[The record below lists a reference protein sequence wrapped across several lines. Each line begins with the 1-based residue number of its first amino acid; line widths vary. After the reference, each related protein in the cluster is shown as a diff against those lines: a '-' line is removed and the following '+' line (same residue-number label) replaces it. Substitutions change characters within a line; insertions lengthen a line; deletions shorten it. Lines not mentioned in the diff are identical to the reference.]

1 MVNQLIY
8 WVFFLGFQ
16 VGIAVAIHA
25 MSSYCIFALHTTLHK
40 LDALQKLNRRQRM
53 QGLLACELL
62 TPALQEAFEDIS
74 PTTSL
79 TERYSTQVS
88 PLSITLSPACSMPP
102 DNDIESGGQLPEASI
117 SIAGN
122 SEALHA
128 GQRVREQ
135 LESIPPLISR
145 EGSSALLTRVAERI
159 RQPSYSLKDFHADM
173 VRCFPELQLY
183 LGGCLPA
190 ADTVEASAAILK
202 NKGAC
207 LAAAIKGGG
216 NREARTSTFST
227 SGRTGHVEYCRTFG
241 ALFCVYWLM
250 RLKLDAEEDSEGLN
264 GQCGFCLGVD
274 ENTWESKPQEEEP
287 TGSGSVAAP
296 ATEESKRLAFLHS
309 HDWSQ
314 MQQLMI
320 DAGMLV
326 RTKSGG
332 VAVCVERTRAML
344 VLTAI
349 HDIMKTECLLPTVLP
364 VHAPFDGYH
373 AGEMIYDH
381 DAALG
386 YVLTHDADA
395 LPSYADLPPAQ
406 RAPVRFTQAELSF
419 NHGWLVQAE
428 APPGMLLS
436 KFKELLES
444 GGMSAADVAFYFVH
458 WLTDLAGAEG
468 APLAGAEKFVV
479 KFPHVVLNSFIRS
492 FPIVQQLATLT
503 ETELMERFLVEWWPD
518 SLGPLPIGP
527 EAVALM
533 RLVVQVQ
540 SPAAQPKVVEAFH
553 ALSDDDRATLATE
566 MAITGIDGQT
576 YTASP
581 SKGGPAFLVYYSPA
595 FLRQSV
601 SNALAGLRV
610 LAGVYRAA
618 RELFPLSAD
627 HGGCV
632 IVHIDQLKAEGDI
645 ESLCATAGIG
655 NLWMLVRKGEREAVA
670 ERYAL
675 FDNVSLTPPDEPHQ
689 VLRIG
694 KSLLATAVTSIR

>member
-1 MVNQLIY
+1 MHLALLGISGSALAGHISIFTYTHKCHTNIQANQVII
-8 WVFFLGFQ
+8 WAVWLGGFNI
-16 VGIAVAIHA
+16 GIAIASHA
-25 MSSYCIFALHTTLHK
+25 MSSYCIFSLHTTLHK
-40 LDALQKLNRRQRM
+40 LDALQKLNGRQRM

-74 PTTSL
+74 PKPSL
-79 TERYSTQVS
+79 TRKSLSRVS
-88 PLSITLSPACSMPP
+88 PVSIALNPASVSPY
-102 DNDIESGGQLPEASI
+102 NDIESGGQLPEAST

-122 SEALHA
+122 GEALHA
-128 GQRVREQ
+128 GQRVREE

-145 EGSSALLTRVAERI
+145 EESSALLTRVAERI

-207 LAAAIKGGG
+207 LADAIKGG
-216 NREARTSTFST
+216 RDRDARTSTFST

-241 ALFCVYWLM
+241 ALFCAYWLM
-250 RLKLDAEEDSEGLN
+250 RLKLDAEEDSEGLD

-274 ENTWESKPQEEEP
+274 ENTWESKHQQEEP
-287 TGSGSVAAP
+287 TGSVGAP
-296 ATEESKRLAFLHS
+296 ATEESKRFAFLRS

-314 MQQLMI
+314 MQQLMV

-419 NHGWLVQAE
+419 NHGW
-428 APPGMLLS
+428 
-436 KFKELLES
+436 
-444 GGMSAADVAFYFVH
+444 
-458 WLTDLAGAEG
+458 
-468 APLAGAEKFVV
+468 
-479 KFPHVVLNSFIRS
+479 
-492 FPIVQQLATLT
+492 
-503 ETELMERFLVEWWPD
+503 
-518 SLGPLPIGP
+518 
-527 EAVALM
+527 
-533 RLVVQVQ
+533 
-540 SPAAQPKVVEAFH
+540 
-553 ALSDDDRATLATE
+553 
-566 MAITGIDGQT
+566 
-576 YTASP
+576 
-581 SKGGPAFLVYYSPA
+581 
-595 FLRQSV
+595 
-601 SNALAGLRV
+601 
-610 LAGVYRAA
+610 
-618 RELFPLSAD
+618 RE
-627 HGGCV
+627 
-632 IVHIDQLKAEGDI
+632 
-645 ESLCATAGIG
+645 
-655 NLWMLVRKGEREAVA
+655 
-670 ERYAL
+670 
-675 FDNVSLTPPDEPHQ
+675 
-689 VLRIG
+689 
-694 KSLLATAVTSIR
+694 